1 MINNFGFRI
10 NKYIKIAIIIGIIDI
25 SLLYIVG
32 EISECSNL
40 FSNIISN
47 FKHISLFIGIITILV
62 YLIDVTFFYNRNKK
76 YKMLL
81 IFKEPFSVWYKYIYP
96 KNKINQKDLVL
107 NFYNDM
113 YKPVRD
119 NEKIKGIM
127 EDEILIRDLNIHYD
141 LTNILLL
148 IVFFVLEK
156 TGQNFIY
163 YFIVIYI
170 LVAILLN
177 ILYRQYLKYYL
188 TEIYTE
194 YKRTKKV
201 K

>member
-47 FKHISLFIGIITILV
+47 FKHISLFIGIIIILV

-113 YKPVRD
+113 YKSVRD

-163 YFIVIYI
+163 YFMVIYI